1 MADLD
6 TFAPGEGQGE
16 AMSEEAFEKF
26 REQMRAAAAAMQQSA
41 KDEARQKKKEDRL
54 LQILLQYFKDPKKKD
69 ILLLASRVL
78 EQNAMTHFVLSMLVL
93 GDEEFQKDVIGAE
106 GDASKQAPSNPAAAP
121 HIELNIPYD
130 NETVKRDIKHWAT
143 GMIVQARTNIE
154 RMKKTIYDDH
164 GKIKLLVIQFA
175 VFVMRDYLA
184 RHHQSP
190 TYNELKEFA
199 DVLLSKVMEAVEK
212 PV

>member
-16 AMSEEAFEKF
+16 AMSEEGFEKF
-26 REQMRAAAAAMQQSA
+26 KEQMRAAAAAMQQA
-41 KDEARQKKKEDRL
+41 TKDEARQKKKEDRL

-78 EQNAMTHFVLSMLVL
+78 EQNTLPHFVLSVLVL

-106 GDASKQAPSNPAAAP
+106 GDQTKQPP
-121 HIELNIPYD
+121 HIELEIPYD
-130 NETVKRDIKHWAT
+130 NEIVKRDIKHWAI
-143 GMIVQARTNIE
+143 GMIAQGRTNAE

-175 VFVMRDYLA
+175 VFVMRDYLT
-184 RHHQSP
+184 RHHTVPS
-190 TYNELKEFA
+190 YNELKEFSEN
-199 DVLLSKVMEAVEK
+199 LLAKVMEKIIKAVPAES
-212 PV
+212 